1 MVSPTQGGAPP
12 RPAPPETAQP
22 VLRMSGISKRYAGVH
37 ALRGVDLDVLAGEV
51 HGLIGENGAGKSTLI
66 KILSGAE
73 HADAGRIT
81 YDGAQVHFGS
91 TAAALASGIGTVFQ
105 EPQVFADLTV
115 AENIFVGR
123 ELRTR
128 DGRVH
133 WREQERRCAEL
144 LRSLHLSPE
153 LAHRTMSEL
162 PIATW
167 QLVSIAK
174 ALAADCRI
182 LILDEP
188 SAILTAR
195 ETDTLF
201 EVVRRLTGR
210 GVGVIYI
217 SHRLDELF
225 LITDR
230 VTVLRDGQN
239 VATRPIGELTPH
251 QVSELM
257 IGRRLE
263 TGEHVAERPLGDVRL
278 EMLGYGRHG
287 AFSGVD
293 LQVKTGEIVALY
305 GLIGCGAADVALAA
319 YGIAPADAGELVVG
333 GQLVRVTSPQVAD
346 RLGVALLPADRKRQ
360 GLFALHTISFN
371 VAAGNL
377 TRLRRARWFTDRA
390 AERTRVTALAERLRI
405 KTPSIRQRIGALSG
419 GNQQKAVLARLVL
432 GSPGVLI
439 LQEPTQGVDVGAK
452 DEIHRIVAELAAG
465 GAGVLLVSSDLPEV
479 LRLADRIA
487 VMRDGRITAWFGRD
501 AIDTDVLA
509 AAAGRFTA
517 EVHRDG
523 D

>member
-1 MVSPTQGGAPP
+1 MTDTPQ
-12 RPAPPETAQP
+12 EHAQP
-22 VLRMSGISKRYAGVH
+22 LLRMSGIAKRYAGVH
-37 ALRGVDLDVLAGEV
+37 ALRGVSLDVLAGEV

-73 HADAGRIT
+73 HADAGQIS
-81 YDGAQVHFGS
+81 YDGKTVHFGS
-91 TAAALASGIGTVFQ
+91 TAAALAAGIGTVFQ

-128 DGRVH
+128 DRRVD
-133 WREQERRCAEL
+133 WPEQERRCADL
-144 LRSLHLSPE
+144 LRSLHLDPA
-153 LAHRTMSEL
+153 LAHRTMTDL
-162 PIATW
+162 PVATW

-201 EVVRRLTGR
+201 GVVRRLTER

-230 VTVLRDGQN
+230 VTVLRDGEN
-239 VATRPIGELTPH
+239 VATRPIGELTPR

-257 IGRRLE
+257 IGRTLE
-263 TGEHVAERPLGDVRL
+263 PGEHLADRPLGDVRL
-278 EMLGYGRHG
+278 ALSSYGRRG
-287 AFSGVD
+287 AFEDVD
-293 LQVKTGEIVALY
+293 LNVQAGEIVALY

-319 YGIAPADAGELVVG
+319 YGVAPADSGTLAIG
-333 GQLVRVTSPQVAD
+333 GRTATVNSPRVAD
-346 RLGVALLPADRKRQ
+346 RLGIALLPADRKRQ
-360 GLFALHTISFN
+360 GVFGLHAIDFN
-371 VAAGNL
+371 VSAGNL
-377 TRLRRARWFTDRA
+377 DRLRKVRWFTDLR
-390 AERTRVTALAERLRI
+390 AERLRVTALAERLRI
-405 KTPSIRQRIGALSG
+405 KTPSIKQRIGALSG
-419 GNQQKAVLARLVL
+419 GNQQKAVLARQVF

-452 DEIHRIVAELAAG
+452 DEIHRIVGELATAG
-465 GAGVLLVSSDLPEV
+465 AAVLLVSSDLPEV

-501 AIDTDVLA
+501 ASDTDVLA
-509 AAAGRFTA
+509 AAAGRLT
-517 EVHRDG
+517 G
-523 D
+523 